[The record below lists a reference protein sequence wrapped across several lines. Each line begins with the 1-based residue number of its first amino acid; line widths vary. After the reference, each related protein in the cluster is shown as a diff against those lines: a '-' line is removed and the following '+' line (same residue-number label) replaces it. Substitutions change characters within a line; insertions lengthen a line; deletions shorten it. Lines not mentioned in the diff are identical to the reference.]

1 MSLLWKTHE
10 KYQTQGGSWNTF
22 ATLIKSSFFGV
33 KKNRNLRKQNS
44 FEETFNKVFI
54 IWVPVVALMEFDAK
68 CIAGLMSLQSPK
80 KAKKV
85 NLNFVYIFGIF

>member
-1 MSLLWKTHE
+1 MEHFC
-10 KYQTQGGSWNTF
+10 NTNKKF
-22 ATLIKSSFFGV
+22 IFWR

-85 NLNFVYIFGIF
+85 NLNFVYIFGIFST